1 MKITDFLKRQA
12 KSAGIES
19 QKELEAFL
27 EANKEKL
34 ADLDIPDVA
43 VNFIVD
49 NLWNVE
55 VAKTKD
61 ELKKHFAGQM
71 LPGIEQGAME
81 RAKAMGVSD
90 SKIAEIH
97 AETQSSGKRVNLYL
111 EAANEILKEAGKKQ
125 KGSEEFMRQI
135 QEEQNKVLALEKSKA
150 DEINSLKSK
159 YESQFED
166 LTWQNEIGK
175 VKWNKAI
182 PEDIRSI
189 ALKNAIN
196 KEVEKSGGKLVFDA
210 DKRTFNIVNANDAS
224 MQVSKDGKILDYQTL
239 FPLALQEHKL
249 LDVEVPGGAGNTNP
263 GNPFFVPPQNGQGNE
278 TKIPEYILNSL
289 GSANKAVDFSKQ

>member
-1 MKITDFLKRQA
+1 
-12 KSAGIES
+12 
-19 QKELEAFL
+19 
-27 EANKEKL
+27 
-34 ADLDIPDVA
+34 
-43 VNFIVD
+43 VD

-90 SKIAEIH
+90 AKIAEIH

-111 EAANEILKEAGKKQ
+111 EAANEILKESGKKQ

-150 DEINSLKSK
+150 DEITALKSK

-166 LTWQNEIGK
+166 LTWENEVSKIQ
-175 VKWNKAI
+175 WNDSI
-182 PEDIRSI
+182 PIDLRPM
-189 ALKNAIN
+189 ALKMALG
-196 KEVEKSGGKLVFDA
+196 KDAEKAGGKLIFDPE
-210 DKRTFNIVNANDAS
+210 KRSFNIVNANDPA
-224 MQVSKDGKILDYQTL
+224 MQVSKDGKILDYQSL
-239 FPLALQEHKL
+239 LPLSLQEHKL
-249 LDVEVPGGAGNTNP
+249 LKVESGGADNQRS

>member
-1 MKITDFLKRQA
+1 MKIADFLKRQA

-135 QEEQNKVLALEKSKA
+135 QEEQNKILALEKSKA

-249 LDVEVPGGAGNTNP
+249 LDVEVPGGAGNPNP
-263 GNPFFVPPQNGQGNE
+263 GNPFFVPPTGGQGNE

-289 GSANKAVDFSKQ
+289 GSANKAVDFSK